1 MRGLAT
7 LFILASAL
15 VVTPT
20 YSDEGSTLKGPKG
33 VDYGEQ
39 GRSIG
44 PIKPTDTLW
53 RIAAKIRPDNSVS
66 IYQVMQALYDK
77 NPSSFLDQNL
87 NHMRDGAYLKI
98 PTIAEMRAVN
108 PTLAKARSEQDDEL
122 WEKKKNGTLTT
133 AEINESQKN
142 VTQARKVDVDE
153 AKQELK
159 QEINTIKAEQGT
171 QLVELQKQFK
181 SSVENVEEILEENN
195 KLKKQLT
202 GISKELETVR
212 DQLGQDSEIQK
223 QLKELI
229 AKQNEIIEQQRAKKI
244 EEDSGFNFSSILSN
258 PFVLGALMFLPALL
272 IIAAVVMFLKK
283 RNSSETDDIDD
294 DEFLPQSPV
303 HTPDDDLDPIVETDP
318 LVPEPSDDD
327 DELSVRLDDDQDM
340 LPDDDIIFDDSI
352 DDSFDDDDSVL
363 NQDELNGLLSDDI
376 EFADESTAGVDDD
389 DLDAFLQQDFDQT
402 DDSLGD
408 EIDLDSEQSDTDL
421 SGDILSADDI
431 DDLFDNDADD
441 SLDDTN
447 EDMAALSEELAED
460 DFDIDS
466 LIDEQNASAD
476 DNQDVDLDD
485 IDDLLDAADEQP
497 TAGNVEA
504 ELIDEDD
511 FDIDSLID
519 DTQAEDDSDDID
531 SLIEETKNEQPAQ
544 QSNIDDLIDED
555 ELDEDDLDASIDDTA
570 EEVETNDLA
579 DEQDD
584 DDTFDL
590 DDIDS
595 LIDDVAEQD
604 APADEPVVD
613 ELVDEQDDSDTLDI
627 DDIDSLIDD
636 VAEQEAPAEEPVVD
650 ELVDE
655 QDDEDSLDSDDIDSL
670 IDEGDLEESDSEDAL
685 EEDDI
690 DSLLDEVEQAQPS
703 SSEDELADSLDM
715 GDLDSLLEE
724 EDDEAVSDDELEQLI
739 QETNELKQD
748 TQAQIDDLSHDD
760 AQSQEHDESL
770 QESLEDLADADQAI
784 DDLNVESVASDLVDI
799 DEALNHEFNEDTDD
813 LLDDEDSLD
822 EFDDPSLKSVD
833 ELLSEIG
840 EDEDDYIAAPDWSI
854 DDEPQ
859 EDIEEVEIDL
869 GDDPLADDQL
879 TDEFDLGVEDEPLVQ
894 DTVTPSQ
901 ELDEYPELELDDAGF
916 ESEDSI
922 DEFQDDLSLQPSQA
936 EQDLANSLAGGNELN
951 QLEDDFDDELLLDN
965 EFTEQD
971 ALESEDDL
979 TESND
984 AVGTS
989 AESELA
995 TAADNSDNLE
1005 SEAEFELDLDLDD
1018 IELEHED
1025 EADTIADIESEIVGS
1040 DDLTTLSDDEIDDD
1054 FMADLTQT
1062 DFDALLNELAEPD
1075 EADIADASEFDVDFN
1090 ALLNEDLQIENDA
1103 QPEPEDNVS
1112 AAQEP
1117 ESTGDEFVDIDS
1129 LLEQSDDEALD
1140 HEPYDEVDMDVGL
1153 SDFNELLAGDN
1164 PTDVDAESGGYSAK
1178 LDLARAYIEIDDFD
1192 AALQAI
1198 EDVIE
1203 NGPEEVQEE
1212 ALSLKAK
1219 IKE

>member
-1 MRGLAT
+1 
-7 LFILASAL
+7 
-15 VVTPT
+15 
-20 YSDEGSTLKGPKG
+20 
-33 VDYGEQ
+33 
-39 GRSIG
+39 
-44 PIKPTDTLW
+44 
-53 RIAAKIRPDNSVS
+53 
-66 IYQVMQALYDK
+66 
-77 NPSSFLDQNL
+77 
-87 NHMRDGAYLKI
+87 
-98 PTIAEMRAVN
+98 
-108 PTLAKARSEQDDEL
+108 
-122 WEKKKNGTLTT
+122 
-133 AEINESQKN
+133 
-142 VTQARKVDVDE
+142 
-153 AKQELK
+153 
-159 QEINTIKAEQGT
+159 
-171 QLVELQKQFK
+171 
-181 SSVENVEEILEENN
+181 
-195 KLKKQLT
+195 
-202 GISKELETVR
+202 
-212 DQLGQDSEIQK
+212 
-223 QLKELI
+223 
-229 AKQNEIIEQQRAKKI
+229 
-244 EEDSGFNFSSILSN
+244 
-258 PFVLGALMFLPALL
+258 
-272 IIAAVVMFLKK
+272 
-283 RNSSETDDIDD
+283 
-294 DEFLPQSPV
+294 
-303 HTPDDDLDPIVETDP
+303 
-318 LVPEPSDDD
+318 
-327 DELSVRLDDDQDM
+327 
-340 LPDDDIIFDDSI
+340 
-352 DDSFDDDDSVL
+352 
-363 NQDELNGLLSDDI
+363 
-376 EFADESTAGVDDD
+376 
-389 DLDAFLQQDFDQT
+389 
-402 DDSLGD
+402 
-408 EIDLDSEQSDTDL
+408 
-421 SGDILSADDI
+421 
-431 DDLFDNDADD
+431 
-441 SLDDTN
+441 
-447 EDMAALSEELAED
+447 
-460 DFDIDS
+460 
-466 LIDEQNASAD
+466 
-476 DNQDVDLDD
+476 
-485 IDDLLDAADEQP
+485 
-497 TAGNVEA
+497 
-504 ELIDEDD
+504 
-511 FDIDSLID
+511 
-519 DTQAEDDSDDID
+519 
-531 SLIEETKNEQPAQ
+531 
-544 QSNIDDLIDED
+544 
-555 ELDEDDLDASIDDTA
+555 
-570 EEVETNDLA
+570 
-579 DEQDD
+579 
-584 DDTFDL
+584 
-590 DDIDS
+590 

-604 APADEPVVD
+604 AAAEEPAVD
-613 ELVDEQDDSDTLDI
+613 ELVDEQDDDDSLDS
-627 DDIDSLIDD
+627 DDIESLIDD
-636 VAEQEAPAEEPVVD
+636 VDEQDAAAEEPAVD

-655 QDDEDSLDSDDIDSL
+655 QDDEDSLDIDDIDSL

-724 EDDEAVSDDELEQLI
+724 DDDEAVSDDELEQLI
-739 QETNELKQD
+739 QEANELKED

-1005 SEAEFELDLDLDD
+1005 SEAEFELDLDD